1 MLIID
6 DDHKLE
12 RILENTSLV
21 EYELIDLPTEQHGDS
36 LHEFV
41 GI

>member
-6 DDHKLE
+6 DDHELDRNLE
-12 RILENTSLV
+12 STILDK
-21 EYELIDLPTEQHGDS
+21 YELMDLPTEQHDNS

-41 GI
+41 GV